1 MTPRERRTLLGVLG
15 FLTFAS
21 VYANVVIV
29 PVLVQIAG
37 EFHTTTGQ
45 AGLVAAAYGVPGIVI
60 AVVAGPYSDRLG
72 RKVFLVFGSLI
83 MGIGTLL
90 SAVAPTFEL
99 LVLTRALAGVG
110 ASVIFPNVNATIGDL
125 FAYRERGRAIS
136 TVIAMNTMAS
146 IVGLPIAGIVA
157 EATSW
162 RVSVAIVGLLAVT
175 AAALLLHLLPDRRPE
190 ADPGRAR
197 ALYWQILS
205 NRSAVAAI
213 VSSLMGA
220 LFWFTWVTFF
230 IVFFQQTYGLSLGTA
245 STVGLTMGVG
255 VLIGSQVGGRLGDRI
270 GHKWIVAGSIFI
282 SAALLVL
289 QTNLPM
295 PLAAAAALNLILS
308 AVIGAR
314 FATNNALLS
323 EQVPDARGTMFA
335 VSASVVSVGMVAGAA
350 IGGILVDGFGFGA
363 VGLFCGAVA
372 VIASAIVVAFVT
384 EEPMDLETI

>member
-72 RKVFLVFGSLI
+72 RKVFLVFGSLV

-146 IVGLPIAGIVA
+146 IIGLPVAGIVA

-175 AAALLLHLLPDRRPE
+175 AATVLFRLLPDRRPE

-197 ALYWQILS
+197 TLYWQILS

-220 LFWFTWVTFF
+220 LFWFTWATFF
-230 IVFFQQTYGLSLGTA
+230 IVFFQQTYDLSLGTA

-270 GHKWIVAGSIFI
+270 GHKWIIAGSTVI

-289 QTNLPM
+289 QTNVPM
-295 PLAAAAALNLILS
+295 PLAVAAALNLALS